1 MTPGC
6 VHSISYIDFQSS
18 EIVPLGVN
26 YYLLTYLWH
35 SILGLIGEVSSLSCD
50 REFTDC
56 RLQTCFVQSP
66 NFPGVYPRNRRCLY
80 HVSTRQ
86 PFIKVNH
93 VRLIIYNQH
102 PQKMLTRKVCRCS
115 FSLKTESSTLTAK
128 DATITSCAPSDLL
141 AKKLALTTLSGLI
154 ISDRNLSLIS
164 NLILFF
170 FCF

>member
-35 SILGLIGEVSSLSCD
+35 SILGLLGEVSSLSCD

-102 PQKMLTRKVCRCS
+102 PQKMLTRKVYVVVAFHWRRRVQRWRPKMRQ
-115 FSLKTESSTLTAK
+115 LHHVPPPTYWR
-128 DATITSCAPSDLL
+128 
-141 AKKLALTTLSGLI
+141 
-154 ISDRNLSLIS
+154 RNLPSRLYQVWSSPTVIFRS
-164 NLILFF
+164 SPT
-170 FCF
+170 